1 MKVYSIKTITTIF
14 ITLLVIFLTFLFMLT
29 FVDMLFIQ
37 MCSKPENEEEEV
49 YFAGEDDKRLIT
61 AATQTLDL
69 LALHLPPEKL
79 VLHLVSKF
87 LFLY

>member
-1 MKVYSIKTITTIF
+1 
-14 ITLLVIFLTFLFMLT
+14 
-29 FVDMLFIQ
+29 MLFVQ

-49 YFAGEDDKRLIT
+49 YFTGDQDKRLIT

-79 VLHLVSKF
+79 VLHLVSVNF
-87 LFLY
+87 LLLPFPIFLIKPCFNLNCPTNFKT